1 MAKSYVRL
9 ATFRNTLDSFSPEAI
24 IYGDEGEKKNK
35 YYEMVSTHL
44 K

>member
-24 IYGDEGEKKNK
+24 IYGEGEKKNK
-35 YYEMVSTHL
+35 YYEMVGTHL